1 MQVREML
8 PGNSKSRS
16 NSGAM
21 SRLADSSAE
30 LSNEFKT
37 FVSDV
42 ESMIKKSAS
51 LEGKELEKV
60 RKELEERV
68 SKAKHVVDDQ
78 SSAIARQARDGFY
91 QANDY
96 VRSHP
101 WSAAG
106 VTLALGVVCGLL
118 LYRRKS

>member
-8 PGNSKSRS
+8 PGNSRSRKNAS
-16 NSGAM
+16 AM
-21 SRLADSSAE
+21 SRLANSSAE
-30 LSNEFKT
+30 LSDEFKS

-42 ESMIKKSAS
+42 EGMIKKSAS
-51 LEGKELEKV
+51 LEGKELDKA

-68 SKAKHVVDDQ
+68 SKAKGIVEDT
-78 SSAIARQARDGFY
+78 SSSIARQARENFY

-118 LYRRKS
+118 LYRRK